1 MGEFGVMVYTRLIG
15 LAQIYNKN
23 VICYFNTIPSE
34 ECALEY
40 KWQGNYLL
48 ALT

>member
-1 MGEFGVMVYTRLIG
+1 MGYRRLVG
-15 LAQIYNKN
+15 LTPIYNKN
-23 VICYFNTIPSE
+23 VIYYFNTIPSE